1 MITVMT
7 GIKKNYKKALK
18 KDVKMKT
25 IFISVLSVF
34 ILLISQSI
42 SAADSSSNQT
52 SMDNKRLHQLIT
64 RIDKSPEGQL
74 GYWQIKYKDIPIY
87 IITDERANRMRI
99 ISPIKSANSISKDKL
114 IRMMQANFDSAL
126 DARYSIAKEKLWSAF
141 IHPLSELSDE
151 QFFSGLAQTITLV
164 KSYGDTYSSGALVF
178 RGGDS
183 EKLNQET
190 YLDVLRK
197 GLKI

>member
-1 MITVMT
+1 M
-7 GIKKNYKKALK
+7 KK
-18 KDVKMKT
+18 
-25 IFISVLSVF
+25 FSFSVF
-34 ILLISQSI
+34 FIYFLIFSQSI
-42 SAADSSSNQT
+42 YAETSNNQNNT
-52 SMDNKRLHQLIT
+52 NPHKMDNQHLHKLIL
-64 RIDKSPEGQL
+64 RIDDKPKGQA
-74 GYWQIKYKDIPIY
+74 GYWQIQYKDTPIY

-99 ISPIKSANSISKDKL
+99 ISPIESASSISKEKL
-114 IRMMQANFDSAL
+114 FRMMQANFDSAL
-126 DARYSIAKEKLWSAF
+126 DARYSIAKDRLWSAF

-151 QFFSGLAQTITLV
+151 QFYSGLAQTITLV

-178 RGGDS
+178 KGGDS